1 MPYADN
7 QGVRIHYQVEGSGPP
22 LVIQHGFTD
31 SIQTWYEL
39 GYVDALKPDNRLIL
53 VDARGHG
60 ASDKPH
66 DPESYKPECNVADVV
81 SVLTD
86 LDIPRSHFFGYS
98 MGAWIAFAMGQHA
111 PDRVNAFIIGGGS
124 PYPSV
129 ARPEALQ
136 QHQRAQL
143 ESLAA
148 SGVEAIPGIWGVPLP
163 PSLRARLLTNDVQA
177 LIAVRTQRL
186 VSPGFA
192 AILPRMTMPC
202 LVFAGEADPAYPR
215 IQEFV
220 TLMPHAT
227 FFSLPGLGH
236 ADTFFRSD
244 LVLPHVT
251 QFLRTVNR

>member
-7 QGVRIHYQVEGSGPP
+7 QGVRIYYQVEGSGPP

-31 SIQTWYEL
+31 SIQTWYER
-39 GYVDALKPDNRLIL
+39 GYVHALKSDNRLIL

-66 DPESYKPECNVADVV
+66 DPESYKPECNVADVI

-86 LDIPRSHFFGYS
+86 LDIPRAHFFGYS
-98 MGAWIAFAMGQHA
+98 MGAWIAFAMAQHA
-111 PDRVNAFIIGGGS
+111 VDHVRALIIGGGN
-124 PYPSV
+124 PNPP
-129 ARPEALQ
+129 ATHATILQGLQALQ
-136 QHQRAQL
+136 HDGA
-143 ESLAA
+143 
-148 SGVEAIPGIWGVPLP
+148 EAIPGIWGVPLP

-177 LIAVRTQRL
+177 LIAVRTQRQI
-186 VSPGFA
+186 SPGFA

-202 LVFAGEADPAYPR
+202 LVFAGEADPVYPANK
-215 IQEFV
+215 EFV
-220 TLMPHAT
+220 ARMPNAT

-251 QFLRTVNR
+251 RFLRSVNR